1 MQPVLFEIFGFPI
14 NSYGVSKALAAI
26 AAAYLLAREFR
37 RLGWDPDRAW
47 DIVLTVTVIGFVGGK
62 LYYLAENARNLTPH
76 DFGSSGFT
84 WYGGLLAGVAAAV
97 VMCRRAEL
105 PLGPFAGIAA
115 APLSLAYGI
124 GRIGC
129 FLSGD
134 GTYGKP
140 SDLPWAMA
148 FPDGTMPTLVPVHPT
163 ALYEAGF
170 AFALAGLLWWARSRT
185 TPLAVFGLYAAL
197 SGVARFLVE
206 EIRINSEVLLGL
218 TAPQLWS
225 LVMIAI
231 GATLLI
237 SERRSSSAASGV
249 TEARGD
255 DHGTESHVDET
266 SSTHPVDTD
275 RRREVS
281 SHGD

>member
-47 DIVLTVTVIGFVGGK
+47 NIVFAATVLGFAGGK
-62 LYYLAENARNLTPH
+62 LYYLAENAQNLTPH

-84 WYGGLLAGVAAAV
+84 WYGGLMAGVATAV
-97 VMCRRAEL
+97 VMGRRAKL
-105 PLGPFAGIAA
+105 PLGVFAGIAA
-115 APLSLAYGI
+115 APLSLGYGI

-140 SDLPWAMA
+140 SDVPWAMA

-163 ALYEAGF
+163 ALYEAAF
-170 AFALAGLLWWARSRT
+170 AFALAGVLWWVRTRT

-197 SGVARFLVE
+197 SGTARFLVE
-206 EIRINSEVLLGL
+206 ELRINDEVLFGL

-225 LVMIAI
+225 LALVAI
-231 GATLLI
+231 GVALLI
-237 SERRSSSAASGV
+237 RERTRPSDPSGV
-249 TEARGD
+249 TESRSD
-255 DHGTESHVDET
+255 TEGNGPRITET
-266 SSTHPVDTD
+266 SPARHVAPGS
-275 RRREVS
+275 
-281 SHGD
+281 

>member
-37 RLGWDPDRAW
+37 CLGWDPDRAW
-47 DIVLTVTVIGFVGGK
+47 NIVFTATVLGFAGGK
-62 LYYLAENARNLTPH
+62 LYYLAENAQNLTPH

-84 WYGGLLAGVAAAV
+84 WYGGLMAGVATVV
-97 VMCRRAEL
+97 VMGRRAKL
-105 PLGPFAGIAA
+105 PLGVFAGIAA
-115 APLSLAYGI
+115 APLSLGYGI

-140 SDLPWAMA
+140 SDVPWAMA

-163 ALYEAGF
+163 ALYEAAF
-170 AFALAGLLWWARSRT
+170 AFALAGLLWWTRTRT

-197 SGVARFLVE
+197 SGTARFLVE
-206 EIRINSEVLLGL
+206 ELRINDVVLLGV

-225 LVMIAI
+225 LVLVAT
-231 GATLLI
+231 GAALLI
-237 SERRSSSAASGV
+237 RERKRPTNAGGV
-249 TEARGD
+249 TESSGDTQGAGSRITETTPARPLD
-255 DHGTESHVDET
+255 LDS
-266 SSTHPVDTD
+266 
-275 RRREVS
+275 
-281 SHGD
+281 